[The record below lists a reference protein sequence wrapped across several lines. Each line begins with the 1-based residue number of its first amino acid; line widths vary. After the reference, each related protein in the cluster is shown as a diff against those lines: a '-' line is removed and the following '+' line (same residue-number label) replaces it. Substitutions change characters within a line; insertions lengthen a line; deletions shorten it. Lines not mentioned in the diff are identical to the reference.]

1 VQNMVK
7 DILSELIIHN
17 IKEILK
23 IINLMVKENILGM
36 MIENI

>member
-1 VQNMVK
+1 MVK